1 MTTYFS
7 DFFDKTTNSNLK
19 YFYAVSAMRPGDSQG
34 GGFSAAPLEPVSSQC
49 SCRDKN
55 IAPGGTN
62 AESFLQSM
70 RKDCPSS
77 VSCLRGSHEPPS
89 PKGRQGILHAAQLC
103 GTALVYS
110 TQKRRKGIVGI
121 CGVFL
126 VDKCLCLR
134 YNTPKKSEGGTAYE
148 DPERTESAH
157 GVPCRAN

>member
-1 MTTYFS
+1 
-7 DFFDKTTNSNLK
+7 
-19 YFYAVSAMRPGDSQG
+19 MRPGDSQG
-34 GGFSAAPLEPVSSQC
+34 GGFSAAPLEPASYQF
-49 SCRDKN
+49 SCRDKK
-55 IAPGGTN
+55 IAPGGIR
-62 AESFLQSM
+62 AESFLRSM
-70 RKDCPSS
+70 RKDWPSS
-77 VSCLRGSHEPPS
+77 VSCLRGSHEPPLHYGAIATGNCRIRIRCAEHH
-89 PKGRQGILHAAQLC
+89 PRGRQGILHAAQLC

-157 GVPCRAN
+157 GVPCRPN